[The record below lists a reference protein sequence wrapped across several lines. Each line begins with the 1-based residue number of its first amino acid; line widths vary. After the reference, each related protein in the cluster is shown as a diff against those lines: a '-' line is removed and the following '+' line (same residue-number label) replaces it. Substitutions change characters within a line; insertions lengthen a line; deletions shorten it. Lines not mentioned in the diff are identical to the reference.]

1 MEAAES
7 ESGGF
12 ASGSGSDTVVPLAP
26 IRRET
31 PTPAQ
36 NPRRVQIRRNMAE
49 SLEGF
54 EKHEF
59 IGTAGV
65 WMGQDKF
72 DSRGGLVAELN
83 LVREAE

>member
-1 MEAAES
+1 
-7 ESGGF
+7 
-12 ASGSGSDTVVPLAP
+12 
-26 IRRET
+26 
-31 PTPAQ
+31 
-36 NPRRVQIRRNMAE
+36 MAE